1 MPVLLVGDARARPA
15 GLEVALAREGFR
27 VTEANDIRDAA
38 SAAPEVV
45 LATLAQPDDVAGL
58 AEAAGYAFGPAT
70 PLVVTLDTGPGD
82 AALRALR
89 AGAADVMTTP
99 VNLAELCHRLR
110 LRRRPVA
117 SAPRISP
124 ALDDALGLADEL
136 MAADR
141 SDELLH
147 RLCRRVARA
156 LELERCAF
164 ILTPPGTDAGRV
176 VADETRAG
184 LADLDLDLARYPEIA
199 EARRTGEP
207 VFVRDASRDPLFD
220 VVRHGT
226 GAAAGIALPRAVIAV
241 PVRMDGDVAGVFLL
255 RPGSAT
261 AVLPDDRAG
270 LVQTL
275 GRVGASV
282 LRPHRNG
289 HDSPRGGI
297 ASATLLEG
305 RVREEVERARRYAL
319 GFSIVL
325 LAVDDFAAFCGT
337 HGRLAGERVLAQ
349 VAGLLRESF
358 RVPDLVAA
366 HGGEEFALLL
376 PETAAPHAVGAVRR
390 FRSRIATEFFDGYE
404 VGQGPALAAGIAAFP
419 HPSVTEPADLLALAA
434 AALLR
439 ARTQEGERIA
449 VTAA

>member
-1 MPVLLVGDARARPA
+1 
-15 GLEVALAREGFR
+15 
-27 VTEANDIRDAA
+27 
-38 SAAPEVV
+38 
-45 LATLAQPDDVAGL
+45 
-58 AEAAGYAFGPAT
+58 
-70 PLVVTLDTGPGD
+70 
-82 AALRALR
+82 
-89 AGAADVMTTP
+89 MTAP
-99 VNLAELCHRLR
+99 VNLAELCQRLR
-110 LRRRPVA
+110 LRCRPVA
-117 SAPRISP
+117 SGPRVSP

-136 MAADR
+136 IEAER

-184 LADLDLDLARYPEIA
+184 PADLDLDLTRYPEIT

-220 VVRHGT
+220 LLRRGSPG
-226 GAAAGIALPRAVIAV
+226 GAGVALPRAVIAV

-255 RPGSAT
+255 RPGPAT
-261 AVLPDDRAG
+261 APVPDDREG
-270 LVQTL
+270 LAHTL
-275 GRVGASV
+275 GRVGASA
-282 LRPHRNG
+282 LRSHRNG
-289 HDSPRGGI
+289 HGNSRGGV
-297 ASATLLEG
+297 ASDAQLEG
-305 RVREEVERARRYAL
+305 RVREEVERARRYSL

-325 LAVDDFAAFCGT
+325 LAVDDFAGFCST
-337 HGRLAGERVLAQ
+337 HGRAAGDRVLAQ

-376 PETAAPHAVGAVRR
+376 PETSAAHAAGAVRR
-390 FRSRIATEFFDGYE
+390 FRSRMATEFFDGHE
-404 VGQGPALAAGIAAFP
+404 AGRGPTLAAGIAAFP

-434 AALLR
+434 ATLLR

-449 VTAA
+449 VTAV